1 MVGHQIENTK
11 TARDVFSADPHGCMH
26 ADTLLPGAPRCS
38 AQYVIT
44 VVHARIAR
52 HSPCLQESPISL
64 LLSCQSAAA
73 APCCRDTTGTRVS
86 KTANPMSTDT
96 LAAARET
103 LICTLYM
110 TIRALRFIQRQM
122 HRVGQNS
129 SSFNY
134 PGTTHSPLLVSARQR
149 CYRRVEQEA

>member
-1 MVGHQIENTK
+1 MVGTTFIILR

-26 ADTLLPGAPRCS
+26 ADTLMPGAPRCC
-38 AQYVIT
+38 AQCMIT
-44 VVHARIAR
+44 VAHARAAR
-52 HSPCLQESPISL
+52 HSPRLQESPISL
-64 LLSCQSAAA
+64 LLSCRSAAA

-86 KTANPMSTDT
+86 KTANPMSTAT

-110 TIRALRFIQRQM
+110 IIHTLRIIQRQM